1 MSFGFNLLS
10 QTGKLIYD
18 SNSVTWNQVD
28 MFLVPANNS
37 AYRSFPFLAGKTLRA
52 TQMFLNAPPTNA
64 RAVAHTVSISGT
76 NVSVSGGNQDVYIMV
91 LMQ

>member
-1 MSFGFNLLS
+1 MSFGINIFS
-10 QTGKLIYD
+10 DDGKLIYD

-28 MFLVPANNS
+28 MFLVPANS
-37 AYRSFPFLAGKTLRA
+37 ATYRSYPMLNGRTIRA
-52 TQMFLNAPPTNA
+52 TQMFLNPPPVNA